1 MANSATVTAVLHR
14 IDVAH
19 QRFEQARLLLTDAQL
34 LAPVLAGGRSG
45 KDLLAHVTFWDQRLL
60 YAIDPDDGPAAF
72 RLAPP
77 VIADIPY
84 DEHWTDRVNERI
96 WRLQRDQDLAAVT
109 QAYVQTFTQLEQVL
123 HSLSPHDILDPDGLS
138 AVIGIPLLP
147 LIEGVYEHYEEHT
160 PDLERLRA
168 Q

>member
-1 MANSATVTAVLHR
+1 MADPATVAAVLHR

-19 QRFEQARLLLTDAQL
+19 QRFEQARLQLTDAQL

-60 YAIDPDDGPAAF
+60 YAIDPADGPDAF

-84 DEHWTDRVNERI
+84 DEHWADRVNERI
-96 WRLQRDQDLAAVT
+96 WRLRRDQELAAVT
-109 QAYVQTFTQLEQVL
+109 RAYVQTFAQLEQVL
-123 HSLSPHDILDPDGLS
+123 HGLSPHDILDPDGLS
-138 AVIGIPLLP
+138 AAIGIPLLP

-160 PDLERLRA
+160 ADLERLRA
-168 Q
+168 R